1 MFDAHIHYF
10 YGKCDTP
17 QEFLQKAAE
26 GGVYGGNIFS
36 TFPEKR
42 IGCADGDYRW
52 QARLESIL
60 EYTSQTPNF
69 NPFFWFNP
77 LDKDSEKQIETAV
90 ESGIAGFK
98 IICES
103 YYPADCVPACKLIS
117 ETGKPVMFHSGVL
130 GESRDMLA
138 AKYNMPSNFEILF
151 SIKNLRFSLAH
162 LGWPWMDDY
171 MAMVAKSCFTFDP
184 EFNNRMFFDLTPGTP
199 GIYREECLRKL
210 YLAGYKI
217 KEFVLWGT
225 DGQVND
231 YAPLLPRHWVRR
243 DKEYMEKIGAD
254 AAIARFPFATEEPD
268 LSNIFNLATEENW
281 KRFL

>member
-103 YYPADCVPACKLIS
+103 YYPADCVPACKLIA

>member
-69 NPFFWFNP
+69 HPFFWFNP

-103 YYPADCVPACKLIS
+103 YYPADCVPACKLIA
-117 ETGKPVMFHSGVL
+117 ETGKPVMFHSGIL

-171 MAMVAKSCFTFDP
+171 MGMVAKSSFTFDP

-231 YAPLLPRHWVRR
+231 YAPLLPRHWVKR

-268 LSNIFNLATEENW
+268 LSDIFHLATEENW